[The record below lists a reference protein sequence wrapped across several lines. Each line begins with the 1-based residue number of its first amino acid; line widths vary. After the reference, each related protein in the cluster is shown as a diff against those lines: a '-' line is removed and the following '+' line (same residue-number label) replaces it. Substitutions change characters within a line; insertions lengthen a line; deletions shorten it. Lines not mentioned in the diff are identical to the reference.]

1 MSKSVQP
8 VVTKVKVNDDEFDLD
23 HCRETL
29 GRILDVCLENFM
41 AEFELTQEIIQE
53 IENLK
58 ARDGSN
64 TTDIQTPPVSTPPNF

>member
-41 AEFELTQEIIQE
+41 TEFELTHEIIQE

-58 ARDGSN
+58 REGSN
-64 TTDIQTPPVSTPPNF
+64 TTDIQTPPIHTPPNF